1 MNGEPIGIWL
11 RHLWDSHLTPIWP
24 AAILGRGAQ
33 TYFPIS
39 SRVASR
45 RILRNSMRSR
55 MDESDSTIAI
65 VNLLDLNDHWK
76 EALTRPTGW
85 RPEPFVCGRY
95 EPERDWFQVL
105 LYESVHIHVPSTC
118 KPLLR
123 FINHACNC
131 AWFVSLSS
139 RLPTPIQERWLQAS
153 YYMNI
158 LRHKFFLEVVEKFYP
173 EGVGLPVTT
182 LPAPTRMTRQWVS
195 SILVSWGYQVYHLQ
209 GMQPASGDRLEK
221 LLEEHPNVSGSY
233 GEHSFSCCLFRKSIV
248 FQIGRIG

>member
-1 MNGEPIGIWL
+1 
-11 RHLWDSHLTPIWP
+11 
-24 AAILGRGAQ
+24 
-33 TYFPIS
+33 
-39 SRVASR
+39 
-45 RILRNSMRSR
+45 MRSR